1 MMAEVIREL
10 QGITELPLQ
19 IDTSNTEAMARA
31 MRVYNG
37 KPLLNSVNG
46 KQEVMDAV
54 FPLVKRYG
62 AVVVALTLDESGIP
76 ETADGRIA
84 IAEKI
89 YREAA
94 KYGIGKKDIL
104 IDALCMTISSD
115 RLGALTTLETVKRVR
130 QEMGWQDHTWRI
142 QYIIRTAC
150 KRKYQRQFFSRW
162 QLYNGF

>member
-1 MMAEVIREL
+1 MISNLSSGKASRSRNGGAHVLDVNVGLPEIDEPSMMAEVIREL

-94 KYGIGKKDIL
+94 KYGDWKKRYP
-104 IDALCMTISSD
+104 D
-115 RLGALTTLETVKRVR
+115 RCPVYDDQFGSARGAYYT
-130 QEMGWQDHTWRI
+130 GD
-142 QYIIRTAC
+142 
-150 KRKYQRQFFSRW
+150 S
-162 QLYNGF
+162 

>member
-1 MMAEVIREL
+1 
-10 QGITELPLQ
+10 
-19 IDTSNTEAMARA
+19 

-104 IDALCMTISSD
+104 MHKHGLVQE
-115 RLGALTTLETVKRVR
+115 LKREQKVR
-130 QEMGWQDHTWRI
+130 MSWWN
-142 QYIIRTAC
+142 
-150 KRKYQRQFFSRW
+150 
-162 QLYNGF
+162 LMLL

>member
-1 MMAEVIREL
+1 MGLPEIDEPSMMAEVIREL

-84 IAEKI
+84 IAEKNLQGSGKVRDWKKR
-89 YREAA
+89 YPDRCPV
-94 KYGIGKKDIL
+94 YDDQFRIGSGRLLHWRQLKE
-104 IDALCMTISSD
+104 SD
-115 RLGALTTLETVKRVR
+115 R
-130 QEMGWQDHTWRI
+130 
-142 QYIIRTAC
+142 
-150 KRKYQRQFFSRW
+150 RW
-162 QLYNGF
+162 VAGPYLAYPIYHSDCL

>member
-1 MMAEVIREL
+1 
-10 QGITELPLQ
+10 
-19 IDTSNTEAMARA
+19 

-115 RLGALTTLETVKRVR
+115 RLGRLLHWR
-130 QEMGWQDHTWRI
+130 QLKESDR
-142 QYIIRTAC
+142 
-150 KRKYQRQFFSRW
+150 RW
-162 QLYNGF
+162 VAGPYLAYPIYHSDCL